1 MTSFV
6 SALLATHGEF
16 RRAKGAS
23 AAGKRVIASL
33 RVLAFPGLMR
43 RMSQEGYLQHVERKR
58 GNDGEPWDP
67 FHFISHPGYLV
78 RGYTLEQRFRA
89 ALHHY
94 RFEAATFAEAML
106 KTLYSP
112 QGFTLWS
119 AEVDGHRFEMRMGTA
134 GVETLEGDLYL
145 RLFTNDQQVGSMN
158 FVWADA
164 AMFGG
169 ESRPTIFITRCQT
182 HTWPELQIFRACF
195 KQNSPPYFGLAALA
209 GIGQMLGMTDLYAVH
224 GLAQMHYEPKYESSF
239 RNSYDEFWEKFS
251 AERVRPEA
259 FRMPVPL
266 ALRDLSELKSK
277 HRSRAEGRRRA
288 WGDVGEAAAAAMA
301 QHLRGAPRP
310 AATPERADTSAAMG
324 PQAKALCVA
333 AWLAEGLGFL
343 PAPMLLPMV

>member
-43 RMSQEGYLQHVERKR
+43 RMSDEGYLQRVERKR
-58 GNDGEPWDP
+58 GADGQPWDP

-78 RGYTLEQRFRA
+78 RGYTLEQRFRV

-94 RFEAATFAEAML
+94 RFEAATFDEAMI

-119 AEVDGHRFEMRMGTA
+119 AEVDGHRFEMRMGLA
-134 GVETLEGDLYL
+134 GEETLEGDLYL
-145 RLFTNDQQVGSMN
+145 RLFTDGQQVGSMN

-209 GIGQMLGMTDLYAVH
+209 GIGQVLGMTDLYAVH
-224 GLAQMHYEPKYESSF
+224 SLAQMHYEPKYESSF

-259 FRMPVPL
+259 FRMPLPL

-288 WGDVGEAAAAAMA
+288 WGEVGEAAAAATA
-301 QHLRGAPRP
+301 RHLNGAPRP
-310 AATPERADTSAAMG
+310 AAAPERADTPAALD

-333 AWLAEGLGFL
+333 ALLAEGLEFA
-343 PAPMLLPMV
+343 PAPLLLSLV

>member
-6 SALLATHGEF
+6 SALLAMQGEF

-23 AAGKRVIASL
+23 VAGKRLVASL
-33 RVLAFPGLMR
+33 RALAFPGLMH
-43 RMSQEGYLQHVERKR
+43 RMSAEGYVQHVERKR
-58 GNDGEPWDP
+58 GIDGEPWDP
-67 FHFISHPGYLV
+67 FHFISHQGYLV
-78 RGYTLEQRFRA
+78 RGYTLAQRFGA

-94 RFEAATFAEAML
+94 RFEAATFDEAML

-112 QGFTLWS
+112 QGFTLW
-119 AEVDGHRFEMRMGTA
+119 ADEVDGHRFVMRMGLA
-134 GVETLEGDLYL
+134 GEESLEGDLYL
-145 RLFTNDQQVGSMN
+145 RLFTNGQQIGSMN

-182 HTWPELQIFRACF
+182 HTWPELQVFRACF

-209 GIGQMLGMTDLYAVH
+209 GIGQLLGMTDLYAVH
-224 GLAQMHYEPKYESSF
+224 GPVQMHYEPKYESSF

-259 FRMPVPL
+259 FRMPLPL

-288 WGDVGEAAAAAMA
+288 WGAVGEAAAAATA
-301 QHLRGAPRP
+301 RHLRGAARP
-310 AATPERADTSAAMG
+310 AAMPERADTPAALN
-324 PQAKALCVA
+324 PQVKALCA
-333 AWLAEGLGFL
+333 AALLAEGLEFL
-343 PAPMLLPMV
+343 PSPLLLSMV

>member
-6 SALLATHGEF
+6 SALLAMHGEF
-16 RRAKGAS
+16 RRAKGVA
-23 AAGKRVIASL
+23 AAGKRLIASL

-43 RMSQEGYLQHVERKR
+43 RMSDERYLQHVERKR
-58 GNDGEPWDP
+58 GSDDEPWDP
-67 FHFISHPGYLV
+67 FHFISHPGYLAL
-78 RGYTLEQRFRA
+78 GYTLEQRFRA

-94 RFEAATFAEAML
+94 RFEAETFDEAML

-119 AEVDGHRFEMRMGTA
+119 AEIDGHHFEMRMGTA

-145 RLFTNDQQVGSMN
+145 RLFTNGQQVGSMN
-158 FVWADA
+158 LVWADA

-169 ESRPTIFITRCQT
+169 PSRPTIFITRCQT

-209 GIGQMLGMTDLYAVH
+209 GIGQVLGMTDLYAVH

-259 FRMPVPL
+259 FRMPLPL

-288 WGDVGEAAAAAMA
+288 GGEVGEAAAAAMA
-301 QHLRGAPRP
+301 QHLHSAARP
-310 AATPERADTSAAMG
+310 AAAPERAATSAALD
-324 PQAKALCVA
+324 PQAKALCA
-333 AWLAEGLGFL
+333 AALLAEGLELL
-343 PAPMLLPMV
+343 PAPLLLSMV

>member
-16 RRAKGAS
+16 RRAKGHA

-33 RVLAFPGLMR
+33 RALAFPGLMR
-43 RMSQEGYLQHVERKR
+43 RMSAEGYLRHVERKR
-58 GNDGEPWDP
+58 GADGEPWDP

-78 RGYTLEQRFRA
+78 RGYPLAQRFGA

-94 RFEAATFAEAML
+94 RFEATTFDEAML
-106 KTLYSP
+106 QTLYSP

-119 AEVDGHRFEMRMGTA
+119 AEIDGHRFEMRIGTA
-134 GVETLEGDLYL
+134 GMETLEGDLYL
-145 RLFTNDQQVGSMN
+145 RLYTNGQQIGSMN

-169 ESRPTIFITRCQT
+169 QSRPTIFITRCQT

-209 GIGQMLGMTDLYAVH
+209 GIGQVLGMTDLFAVQA
-224 GLAQMHYEPKYESSF
+224 LAQMHYEPKYESSF

-259 FRMPVPL
+259 FRMPLPL

-288 WGDVGEAAAAAMA
+288 WGEVGEAAAAAMA
-301 QHLRGAPRP
+301 RHLHGVAQPV
-310 AATPERADTSAAMG
+310 ATPERAAASSLD
-324 PQAKALCVA
+324 PQTKTLCAAAVLAK
-333 AWLAEGLGFL
+333 GLEYL
-343 PAPMLLPMV
+343 PAPLLLSMV

>member
-6 SALLATHGEF
+6 SALLAMHGEF
-16 RRAKGAS
+16 RRSKGAV
-23 AAGKRVIASL
+23 AAGKRLIASL

-43 RMSQEGYLQHVERKR
+43 RMSAEGYVRLAERKR
-58 GNDGEPWDP
+58 GKDGEPWDP

-78 RGYTLEQRFRA
+78 RGYPLAQRFSA

-94 RFEAATFAEAML
+94 RFEAETFNETL
-106 KTLYSP
+106 LQTLYSP
-112 QGFTLWS
+112 QGFMLWS
-119 AEVDGHRFEMRMGTA
+119 ADVDGHRFEMRMGPA

-145 RLFTNDQQVGSMN
+145 RLFTNGQQVGSMN

-164 AMFGG
+164 AMFGQA
-169 ESRPTIFITRCQT
+169 SRPTIFITRCQT

-209 GIGQMLGMTDLYAVH
+209 GIGQVLGMTELYAVH
-224 GLAQMHYEPKYESSF
+224 GVAQMHYEPKYESSF

-259 FRMPVPL
+259 FRMPIPL

-288 WGDVGEAAAAAMA
+288 WGEVGEAAGAAMA
-301 QHLRGAPRP
+301 GHMNGAAARP
-310 AATPERADTSAAMG
+310 ATAPEHAAAALG
-324 PQAKALCVA
+324 PQAKALCA
-333 AWLAEGLGFL
+333 AALLAEGLEFV
-343 PAPMLLPMV
+343 PSPLLQSMV

>member
-6 SALLATHGEF
+6 SSLLAMHGEF
-16 RRAKGAS
+16 RRSKGA
-23 AAGKRVIASL
+23 AAAAKRVVASL
-33 RVLAFPGLMR
+33 RVLAFPPLMR
-43 RMSQEGYLQHVERKR
+43 RMSAEGYLQLAERKR
-58 GNDGEPWDP
+58 GRDGEPYDP
-67 FHFISHPGYLV
+67 FHFISHAGYLV
-78 RGYTLEQRFRA
+78 RGYPLAQRFRA

-94 RFEAATFAEAML
+94 RFEASTFNEAML
-106 KTLYSP
+106 QTLYSP

-119 AEVDGHRFEMRMGTA
+119 ADVDGHRFEMRMGLA
-134 GVETLEGDLYL
+134 GEETLEGDLYL
-145 RLFTNDQQVGSMN
+145 RLFTNGQQIGSMN

-209 GIGQMLGMTDLYAVH
+209 GIGRVLGMTDLYAVH
-224 GLAQMHYEPKYESSF
+224 APAQMHYEAKYESSF

-259 FRMPVPL
+259 FRLPLPL

-288 WGDVGEAAAAAMA
+288 WGEVGEAAAAAVA
-301 QHLRGAPRP
+301 RHLRGAAQP
-310 AATPERADTSAAMG
+310 AAAPERADASAAIN
-324 PQAKALCVA
+324 PQAKALCA
-333 AWLAEGLGFL
+333 AALLAEGLELL
-343 PAPMLLPMV
+343 PAPLLLALV

>member
-6 SALLATHGEF
+6 SALLAMHGEF
-16 RRAKGAS
+16 RRAKGAA
-23 AAGKRVIASL
+23 AAGKRLIASL

-43 RMSQEGYLQHVERKR
+43 RMSDEGYLQRVERKR
-58 GNDGEPWDP
+58 GADGLPWDP

-78 RGYTLEQRFRA
+78 RGYPLAQRFGA

-94 RFEAATFAEAML
+94 RFEAATFDEAML

-119 AEVDGHRFEMRMGTA
+119 TEVDGHRFEMRMGLA
-134 GVETLEGDLYL
+134 GEETLEGDLYL
-145 RLFTNDQQVGSMN
+145 RLFTDGQQVGSMN

-209 GIGQMLGMTDLYAVH
+209 GIGQVLGMTDLYAVH
-224 GLAQMHYEPKYESSF
+224 GLAQMHYEPKFESSF

-259 FRMPVPL
+259 FRLPLPL

-277 HRSRAEGRRRA
+277 HRSRAESRRRA
-288 WGDVGEAAAAAMA
+288 WGEVGEAAAAAMA
-301 QHLRGAPRP
+301 RHLNGAAQTA
-310 AATPERADTSAAMG
+310 AATGRVDTSTLG
-324 PQAKALCVA
+324 LQAKALCAA
-333 AWLAEGLGFL
+333 AWLAEGLECVHS
-343 PAPMLLPMV
+343 PLLMSLA